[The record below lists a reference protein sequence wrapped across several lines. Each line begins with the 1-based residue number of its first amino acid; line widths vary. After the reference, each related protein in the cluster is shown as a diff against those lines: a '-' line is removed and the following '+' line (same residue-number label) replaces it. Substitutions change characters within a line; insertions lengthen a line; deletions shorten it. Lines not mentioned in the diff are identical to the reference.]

1 MKRYSSTYTVFT
13 RANIAGAITSFG
25 RYAST
30 FNLDITTMSRLTTTD
45 TSSAITTTSIY
56 CTAIKVDV
64 AADSINTRTTTDTG
78 SPFTSSGCYFTS
90 SNLDVATCATLAT
103 SYASTILT
111 STSSYCAAL
120 KGDIA
125 AGNSTAT
132 ANTRGVASALDI
144 ERACTLNGKRFALG
158 ACLNTGIV
166 IRRAV
171 VYGATVQINGG
182 IA

>member
-1 MKRYSSTYTVFT
+1 
-13 RANIAGAITSFG
+13 
-25 RYAST
+25 
-30 FNLDITTMSRLTTTD
+30 MSILTTTD
-45 TSSAITTTSIY
+45 TSSAITSFGRY
-56 CTAIKVDV
+56 
-64 AADSINTRTTTDTG
+64 G
-78 SPFTSSGCYFTS
+78 STF
-90 SNLDVATCATLAT
+90 NLDVATCAALAT

-166 IRRAV
+166 IRRTV